1 MERRT
6 TATMGCGRPD
16 QPLVPGWIV
25 VSAAVAAPPQH
36 KQNPG
41 TLRERVAR
49 ARRHAQ
55 HRQHKQGRKTTPPSA
70 AVRRYA
76 QTWVLFTTAATV
88 AQAVGAYA
96 GRMSIEETYRDWHHH
111 WAVRA
116 AVVDLPTEAMVT
128 RLIGVVCLA
137 YTLQMHLGER
147 VSTDPLGQQRRA
159 QWTVT
164 DRVSWF
170 WCGQRLFD
178 DPGYDWRAW
187 LGQQWERLGCPVVA
201 APATSV
207 PELGLAEAA

>member
-1 MERRT
+1 
-6 TATMGCGRPD
+6 MGCGRPNP
-16 QPLVPGWIV
+16 PLVPGGIV
-25 VSAAVAAPPQH
+25 VSAAVAAPPQP

-55 HRQHKQGRKTTPPSA
+55 HRQHTQGRKTPPPSA

-76 QTWVLFTTAATV
+76 QPWGLCTTAATV
-88 AQAVGAYA
+88 AQAVGADA
-96 GRMSIEETYRDWHHH
+96 GRMSSEETSRDGHHH

-116 AVVDLPTEAMVT
+116 AVVALPTEAMVT
-128 RLIGVVCLA
+128 RLSGVVCLA
-137 YTLQMHLGER
+137 YTLQRHLGQR
-147 VSTDPLGQQRRA
+147 VRTDPLGQQRRA

-178 DPGYDWRAW
+178 APGYDWRPW
-187 LGQQWERLGCPVVA
+187 LGQQWEHLGCPVVA

-207 PELGLAEAA
+207 PELVLAEAA

>member
-1 MERRT
+1 
-6 TATMGCGRPD
+6 MGCGRPD

-41 TLRERVAR
+41 TRRERAAR

-55 HRQHKQGRKTTPPSA
+55 HRTHKQGRKTTPPSA
-70 AVRRYA
+70 AVQRYA
-76 QTWVLFTTAATV
+76 QTWVLFTTASTV
-88 AQAVGAYA
+88 AQAVRAYA

-128 RLIGVVCLA
+128 RLIGGVCLA
-137 YTLQMHLGER
+137 YTLQMHLGQR

-159 QWTVT
+159 RWTVT

-178 DPGYDWRAW
+178 DPGYDWRNW
-187 LGQQWERLGCPVVA
+187 LVQQWACLGCPVVA

-207 PELGLAEAA
+207 PDLVLAEAA